1 MKKAILFLTA
11 MILLG
16 SVTKA
21 QTKTDYKDMAKK
33 AAYVTDKEF
42 GFVNNKDNNKLI
54 AKLPAG
60 SDTLELTKDCKFIK
74 VNGRTIDVS
83 LINNAVLILSEKD
96 LESFFTG
103 IQEYPAKIANPF
115 TQYFLKFFGLTI
127 QEPKK

>member
-21 QTKTDYKDMAKK
+21 QTKPDYKEIAKK
-33 AAYVTDKEF
+33 SANVTDKQF
-42 GFVNNKDNNKLI
+42 GFVSSKESTKLI

-60 SDTLELTKDCKFIK
+60 SDTLELTKECKFIK
-74 VNGRTIDVS
+74 VNGQTIDVS
-83 LINNAVLILSEKD
+83 VISNSVLILSQKD
-96 LESFFTG
+96 LESFING

-127 QEPKK
+127 Q

>member
-21 QTKTDYKDMAKK
+21 QTKPDYKDIAKK
-33 AAYVTDKEF
+33 AANVTDKEF
-42 GFVNNKDNNKLI
+42 GFVSNKDNSKLI
-54 AKLPAG
+54 AKIPAG
-60 SDTLELTKDCKFIK
+60 SDTLELTNDCKFIK
-74 VNGRTIDVS
+74 VNGQTIDVS
-83 LINNAVLILSEKD
+83 VISNSVLILSQKD
-96 LESFFTG
+96 LESFITG